1 MDSFQIELG
10 ALRSNISLTL
20 HTFHAALIWRGRTAR
35 LGARPILGM
44 AGYIQITNQLRQ
56 AAAADDPYADW
67 AMCQLEAKLARAKA
81 RIGELI
87 QHLDR
92 IHQDRPE
99 QVDVGD
105 NLNQHPV
112 VLPLYIG
119 SPLGFL
125 GVYLLTDYDMLARRA
140 LLAHH
145 TALIGQR
152 EMATI
157 LDSGGH
163 QLRGLFDLAQRC
175 KPSGLCRDDFRANH
189 AEAQA
194 ARARLG
200 PLPDDILSGSQR
212 SQYAPTVSQ
221 RRDGLITSLPPDKSA
236 TPT

>member
-1 MDSFQIELG
+1 TAARPARHRIPSASGIIPGRRLGAGYSTGIARRIRKRNNRPVDIQFSGCIGQAHWASSGQLRRRGDLTVDSFQIELS

-20 HTFHAALIWRGRTAR
+20 HTFHAALIWRRRTAR
-35 LGARPILGM
+35 LGARPIPGV
-44 AGYIQITNQLRQ
+44 AGPRQPTHQLRQ

-67 AMCQLEAKLARAKA
+67 AMCQLEAKLPRAKA

-105 NLNQHPV
+105 NPNPHPV

-145 TALIGQR
+145 TALMGQR

-157 LDSGGH
+157 LDNGGH
-163 QLRGLFDLAQRC
+163 QDR
-175 KPSGLCRDDFRANH
+175 
-189 AEAQA
+189 
-194 ARARLG
+194 
-200 PLPDDILSGSQR
+200 
-212 SQYAPTVSQ
+212 
-221 RRDGLITSLPPDKSA
+221 KS
-236 TPT
+236 TR